1 MTLIGIEK
9 LQRFQR
15 KHTIAK
21 DYIESWHKAVESESW
36 ENPDDLRNRFSSIKL
51 LGQGVTVFKVLHN
64 EFRLITK
71 FYFKRGVVLICWVG
85 THSEYNQINAKEVC
99 DD

>member
-21 DYIESWHKAVESESW
+21 EYIEDWHKSIESGSW
-36 ENPDDLRNRFSSIKL
+36 ENPDGLRNRFSSIRL
-51 LGQGVTVFKVLHN
+51 LGKGVTVFKVLHN
-64 EFRLITK
+64 EFRLITRI
-71 FYFKRGVVLICWVG
+71 YFERGVVFICWVG
-85 THSEYNQINAKEVC
+85 THSEYNRINARKVC
-99 DD
+99 DS